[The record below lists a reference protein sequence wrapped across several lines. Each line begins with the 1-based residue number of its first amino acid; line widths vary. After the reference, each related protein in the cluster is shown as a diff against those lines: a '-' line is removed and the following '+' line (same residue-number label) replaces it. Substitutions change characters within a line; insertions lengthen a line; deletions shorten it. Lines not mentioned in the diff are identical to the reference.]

1 MVNKE
6 VEARRLRV
14 LAAEAREREWE
25 KQMDERIVT
34 ESMQIREEWDEQTRL
49 SRLVCKR
56 KRIEWQ
62 VPRVHQAGETLKG
75 IDFT

>member
-25 KQMDERIVT
+25 KQMADRIVKV
-34 ESMQIREEWDEQTRL
+34 SLVIREEWDEQTRV
-49 SRLVCKR
+49 SRLVC

-62 VPRVHQAGETLKG
+62 VPGVHQAGETPKG

>member
-1 MVNKE
+1 MASEKT
-6 VEARRLRV
+6 EAMRLRM

-25 KQMDERIVT
+25 KQMTERIVT

-56 KRIEWQ
+56 IEWQ
-62 VPRVHQAGETLKG
+62 VPGVHQAGESPKG

>member
-1 MVNKE
+1 MASEKT
-6 VEARRLRV
+6 EAMRLRM

-25 KQMDERIVT
+25 KQMAERIVT

-56 KRIEWQ
+56 IDWQ
-62 VPRVHQAGETLKG
+62 VPGVHQAGETPKG

>member
-1 MVNKE
+1 MTSEKT
-6 VEARRLRV
+6 EAMRLRM

-25 KQMDERIVT
+25 KQMTERIVT

-56 KRIEWQ
+56 IEWQ
-62 VPRVHQAGETLKG
+62 VPGVHQASESPKG

>member
-1 MVNKE
+1 MVSEKT
-6 VEARRLRV
+6 EAMRLRM

-25 KQMDERIVT
+25 KQMTERIVT

-56 KRIEWQ
+56 IDWQ
-62 VPRVHQAGETLKG
+62 VPGVHQAGETPKG

>member
-1 MVNKE
+1 MASEKT
-6 VEARRLRV
+6 EAMRLRM

-25 KQMDERIVT
+25 KQMTERIVT

-56 KRIEWQ
+56 IDWQ
-62 VPRVHQAGETLKG
+62 VPGVHQAGETPKG
-75 IDFT
+75 VDFT

>member
-1 MVNKE
+1 MTSE
-6 VEARRLRV
+6 QTEARRLRV
-14 LAAEAREREWE
+14 LAAEAKEREWE
-25 KQMDERIVT
+25 KQMTERIVT

-56 KRIEWQ
+56 IDWQ
-62 VPRVHQAGETLKG
+62 VPGVHQAGESPKG

>member
-1 MVNKE
+1 MTSE
-6 VEARRLRV
+6 QTEARRLRV
-14 LAAEAREREWE
+14 LAAEAKEREWE

-56 KRIEWQ
+56 IEWQ
-62 VPRVHQAGETLKG
+62 VPGVHQASESPKG

>member
-1 MVNKE
+1 MASEKT
-6 VEARRLRV
+6 EAMRLRM

-56 KRIEWQ
+56 IDWQ
-62 VPRVHQAGETLKG
+62 VPGVHQAGETPKG

>member
-1 MVNKE
+1 MASEKT
-6 VEARRLRV
+6 EARRLRV

-25 KQMDERIVT
+25 KQMTERIVT

-56 KRIEWQ
+56 IEWQ
-62 VPRVHQAGETLKG
+62 VPGVHQAGETPKG

>member
-1 MVNKE
+1 MANKE
-6 VEARRLRV
+6 VEAMRLRM

-25 KQMDERIVT
+25 IAMTDRIVT
-34 ESMQIREEWDEQTRL
+34 ESLAIREEWDEQTRL

-56 KRIEWQ
+56 IEWQ
-62 VPRVHQAGETLKG
+62 VPGVHQAGETPKG

>member
-1 MVNKE
+1 MASEKT
-6 VEARRLRV
+6 EAMRLRM
-14 LAAEAREREWE
+14 LAAEEREREWE
-25 KQMDERIVT
+25 KQMTERIVT

-56 KRIEWQ
+56 IDWQ
-62 VPRVHQAGETLKG
+62 VPGVHQAGETPKG

>member
-1 MVNKE
+1 MASEKT
-6 VEARRLRV
+6 EAMRLRM

-25 KQMDERIVT
+25 KQMTERIVT

-56 KRIEWQ
+56 IDWQ
-62 VPRVHQAGETLKG
+62 VPGVHQAGKTPKG

>member
-1 MVNKE
+1 MASEKT
-6 VEARRLRV
+6 EAMRLRM
-14 LAAEAREREWE
+14 LAAKAREREWE
-25 KQMDERIVT
+25 KQMTERIVT

-56 KRIEWQ
+56 IDWQ
-62 VPRVHQAGETLKG
+62 VPGVHQAGETPKG

>member
-1 MVNKE
+1 MASEKT
-6 VEARRLRV
+6 EAMRLRM

-25 KQMDERIVT
+25 KQMTERIVT
-34 ESMQIREEWDEQTRL
+34 ESMQIREEWDEQTRR
-49 SRLVCKR
+49 SRLVC

-62 VPRVHQAGETLKG
+62 VPGVHQAGETPKG

>member
-14 LAAEAREREWE
+14 LAAKAKEREWE
-25 KQMDERIVT
+25 KQMTERIVS
-34 ESMQIREEWDEQTRL
+34 ESMAIREEWDEQTRL

-56 KRIEWQ
+56 IEWQ
-62 VPRVHQAGETLKG
+62 VPGVHQASESPKG

>member
-1 MVNKE
+1 MTSE
-6 VEARRLRV
+6 QTEARRLRV
-14 LAAEAREREWE
+14 LAAEAKEREWE
-25 KQMDERIVT
+25 KQMAERIVT

-56 KRIEWQ
+56 IDWQ
-62 VPRVHQAGETLKG
+62 VPGVHQAGESPKG

>member
-14 LAAEAREREWE
+14 LAAKAREREWE
-25 KQMDERIVT
+25 KQMTERIVT
-34 ESMQIREEWDEQTRL
+34 ESMAIREEWDEQTRL

-56 KRIEWQ
+56 IDWQ
-62 VPRVHQAGETLKG
+62 VPGVHQAGETPKG
-75 IDFT
+75 IGFT

>member
-1 MVNKE
+1 MASEKT
-6 VEARRLRV
+6 EAMRLRM

-25 KQMDERIVT
+25 KQMAERIVT

-56 KRIEWQ
+56 IDWQ
-62 VPRVHQAGETLKG
+62 VPGVHQAGETPKG
-75 IDFT
+75 VDFT

>member
-1 MVNKE
+1 MASEKT
-6 VEARRLRV
+6 EAMRLRM

-25 KQMDERIVT
+25 KQMAERIVT

-56 KRIEWQ
+56 IEWQ
-62 VPRVHQAGETLKG
+62 VPGVHQAGETPKG

>member
-14 LAAEAREREWE
+14 LAAKAREREWE
-25 KQMDERIVT
+25 KQMTERIVS
-34 ESMQIREEWDEQTRL
+34 ESMAIREEWDEQTRL

-56 KRIEWQ
+56 IEWQ
-62 VPRVHQAGETLKG
+62 VPGVHQAGESPKG

>member
-1 MVNKE
+1 MASEKT
-6 VEARRLRV
+6 EAMRLRM
-14 LAAEAREREWE
+14 LAAEEREREWE
-25 KQMDERIVT
+25 KQMAERIVT

-56 KRIEWQ
+56 IEWQ
-62 VPRVHQAGETLKG
+62 VPGVHQAGETPKG